1 MRSMV
6 DDDKL
11 KDELALSMRREEGL
25 KRELEE
31 ARATMAKMASSTE
44 KLDRMLG
51 VRKGPSDKRGLGY
64 IDDKEASSSSKI
76 TFVKSMN
83 IKMSPPPQ
91 HPRKKIDLGEC
102 SRSA

>member
-1 MRSMV
+1 M
-6 DDDKL
+6 DEDKL
-11 KDELALSMRREEGL
+11 KHELTLSKRREEEL
-25 KRELEE
+25 KREIEE
-31 ARATMAKMASSTE
+31 AKASMAKMALSTE
-44 KLDRMLG
+44 KFDHMLVVG
-51 VRKGPSDKRGLGY
+51 KRPSDKRGLGY

-91 HPRKKIDLGEC
+91 HPRKKIDQREC